1 MSFSSSFRP
10 LKGPAMRPSPGRAA
24 PSAAVISVS
33 CLLGLGGCA
42 AGQPVADTAEAA
54 GPVAC
59 AEPRP
64 QVCTMI
70 YAPVCAEHR
79 DGHRETHASDCNA
92 CADETVVAHR
102 DGPCEPLANTMGT
115 L

>member
-1 MSFSSSFRP
+1 MLP
-10 LKGPAMRPSPGRAA
+10 PACRTAL
-24 PSAAVISVS
+24 SAAVISIAFVA
-33 CLLGLGGCA
+33 GLGGCA
-42 AGQPVADTAEAA
+42 ADPLADSSQST
-54 GPVAC
+54 GPIAC
-59 AEPRP
+59 TEPRP

-92 CADETVVAHR
+92 CADDTVVAHSA
-102 DGPCEPLANTMGT
+102 GPCEPLASTVGA

>member
-1 MSFSSSFRP
+1 MPF
-10 LKGPAMRPSPGRAA
+10 PARRTA
-24 PSAAVISVS
+24 PSAALLSVS
-33 CLLGLGGCA
+33 GLLGLAGCA
-42 AGQPVADTAEAA
+42 GDPVADASQST
-54 GPVAC
+54 GPIAC

-92 CADETVVAHR
+92 CADDTVVAHTA
-102 DGPCEPLANTMGT
+102 GPCEPLADTAGA